1 MADSTIGFDLAVT
14 GETYA
19 GTDYQVDSCPGEK
32 QLIERLRAGDEEA
45 YELLI
50 ARYQQP
56 VYNLIW
62 RLLNDPTDSVDVV
75 QEVFLKI
82 FRSVGSFR
90 GQSTLKTWIYRIA
103 VNEAYNHRR
112 WFSRHRRQEVGLE
125 TDDEKG
131 CYQDLLPDQGISPF
145 DQLLDHET
153 HALIED
159 ALQHLNPKFRAAVV
173 LRDIEDLSYEEIGEV
188 LRISSGTVK
197 SRIVRG
203 REALRRCLAGR
214 LDSRNAVN
222 WTPQTVE

>member
-1 MADSTIGFDLAVT
+1 MADSTIGFDLAVS
-14 GETYA
+14 GETYV
-19 GTDYQVDSCPGEK
+19 GTDCQVDSCPGEE
-32 QLIERLRAGDEEA
+32 QLIARLRAGDEEA
-45 YELLI
+45 YETLI
-50 ARYQQP
+50 AQFQQP
-56 VYNLIW
+56 VYNLIC
-62 RLLNDPTDSVDVV
+62 RLLNDPSDAVDVV

-82 FRSVGSFR
+82 FRSVDHFR
-90 GQSTLKTWIYRIA
+90 GRSTLKTWIYRIA

-125 TDDEKG
+125 SDDERG

-153 HALIED
+153 HVLIEE

-173 LRDIEDLSYEEIGEV
+173 LRDIEDMSYEEIGEI
-188 LRISSGTVK
+188 LRISLGTVK

-214 LDSRNAVN
+214 LDSPNAVN